1 MTHEPKTSHGHGH
14 THGHGPKGFRSAVR
28 EVFSPHSHD
37 AADSVD
43 DAVESSA
50 IGIRAVKISL
60 VALGVTA
67 VAQVA
72 IVAISGSVA
81 LLAAGVWL
89 SRDPDRDALP
99 SPLIGKQAP
108 AYMDRGEFVPE
119 SVTNA
124 MVKARLAA
132 PDTAKGFLLDGYP
145 RSVEQAHVLRDML
158 LDLGKSIDV
167 VLEIQV
173 DEDEVVERMLKRA
186 QEQHRTDDTEPVM
199 RHRLEVYHQQTE
211 PVATYYVDQDMLE
224 VVDGRGSIDD
234 VTARIFAILDSVAK

>member
-1 MTHEPKTSHGHGH
+1 M
-14 THGHGPKGFRSAVR
+14 
-28 EVFSPHSHD
+28 
-37 AADSVD
+37 
-43 DAVESSA
+43 
-50 IGIRAVKISL
+50 
-60 VALGVTA
+60 
-67 VAQVA
+67 
-72 IVAISGSVA
+72 
-81 LLAAGVWL
+81 VWV
-89 SRDPDRDALP
+89 P
-99 SPLIGKQAP
+99 SPLTAAFSQSCISPEVSTLEAPDDSVLVEEPEEPELLPLLPLRRGATPPPSRHATPRPPRSAERRDTPAISTGDIFRANMAEGTEIGKQAQ
-108 AYMDRGEFVPE
+108 AYMDRGEFVPD

-158 LDLGKSIDV
+158 LDLGTSIDV

-211 PVATYYVDQDMLE
+211 PVATYYVDQDLLE
-224 VVDGRGSIDD
+224 VVDGRGTIDE
-234 VTARIFAILDSVAK
+234 VTERIFAILDSVAK